1 MVTTEA
7 FEEPHSARR
16 RWLRRA
22 SAAAIAT
29 AVLGIGGTGLSVAIV
44 SARQADNG
52 STGTTTSS
60 GTGSSSSG
68 GSSSGGSSS
77 SGSSS
82 GGSSSDDSGSS
93 GLGSASSGS
102 TAQGG
107 SNGS

>member
-7 FEEPHSARR
+7 FEVSHSARR

-44 SARQADNG
+44 SARQADSG
-52 STGTTTSS
+52 STGTTVGSTNSGSGSTSS
-60 GTGSSSSG
+60 SD
-68 GSSSGGSSS
+68 
-77 SGSSS
+77 GSSS

-93 GLGSASSGS
+93 GLGSAPSGS
-102 TAQGG
+102 TSQGG